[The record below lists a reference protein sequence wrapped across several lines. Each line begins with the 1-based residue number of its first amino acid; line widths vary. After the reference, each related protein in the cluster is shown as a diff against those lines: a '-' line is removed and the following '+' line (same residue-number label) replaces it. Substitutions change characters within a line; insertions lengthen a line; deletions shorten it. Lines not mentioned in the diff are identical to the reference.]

1 MKSEKFGLFIIYGFI
16 TLYGVWVLINM
27 CIKNIF
33 VDKGEKTK
41 LLEFE
46 L

>member
-1 MKSEKFGLFIIYGFI
+1 MKSEKIGLVIIYGFI
-16 TLYGVWVLINM
+16 TLYGVWILINM

-33 VDKGEKTK
+33 HDKEEKTK
-41 LLEFE
+41 LLEFD